1 MERTKSQYNLRNRLD
16 FITTHVHN
24 VFHGTES
31 ILYLGSKVW
40 DIVREEFKHK
50 KSLNSFKE
58 PIKMWVQTNRP
69 CDLAKFTKME
79 SVLINMI

>member
-31 ILYLGSKVW
+31 ILYLGSKIW
-40 DIVREEFKHK
+40 DIVREEFK
-50 KSLNSFKE
+50 
-58 PIKMWVQTNRP
+58 QTNRP

-79 SVLINMI
+79 SVLIHRI